1 MATPILIAENDK
13 AIQGFAA
20 GTYFKDVNLGP
31 QIHPILKCKYSLCS
45 FWQRIH
51 LSISEKKLRFS
62 ASIAKPEQNLCDV
75 VEFQKSSTEKNS
87 VCDILF

>member
-1 MATPILIAENDK
+1 MTTPILIAENDK

-31 QIHPILKCKYSLCS
+31 QIHSVPKCKYSLCS

-51 LSISEKKLRFS
+51 LSISETKLRFS
-62 ASIAKPEQNLCDV
+62 
-75 VEFQKSSTEKNS
+75 
-87 VCDILF
+87 